1 MRILVGPIPHD
12 EQGLHVNH
20 RVTVDT
26 EDQQLATELA
36 MVFSIAILPESPSFY
51 CICRPEC
58 GLPAALPGAMYSP
71 HGGRHHAALS
81 R

>member
-36 MVFSIAILPESPSFY
+36 MVFSIAILPE
-51 CICRPEC
+51 
-58 GLPAALPGAMYSP
+58 
-71 HGGRHHAALS
+71 
-81 R
+81 